1 MSFQG
6 LYISV
11 SGMQAAQTSLNITNQ
26 NIANTNTP
34 NYSRKLVNQND
45 ANTMFVAQKDV
56 PSGVF
61 VEDISRAKNFFLDL
75 QYRNHASSLGYHDEI
90 SKLSSNIND
99 LLGEPGNITLNQKL
113 QNFFTA
119 ANDLTANP
127 ELETLRTTFVNSAKA
142 LTESFNAIDSSIAK
156 IKDDVDAMPNGG
168 LNNKIKELNDTLSSI
183 SSVQKQINLL
193 RAVGRDATSLQ
204 DQRDGLLDKL
214 SESIDFDVKL
224 GQDGEFYQIRTK
236 LYPTEAGVTG
246 NAKFSNPD
254 TLLTNGAS
262 VPPTI
267 TEGVNNVL
275 NLTIN
280 NGNGAVTTFAVN
292 LQANSTTRETIDR
305 INQSFRNNGGQGSIA
320 SLNEND
326 QISLDL
332 RLVDGSAINSTSA
345 ISINA
350 GSTATNV
357 LGLPAAPSTSTGASP
372 LDVILLDTSGQTYQV
387 ELETGNDKSSPHP
400 AKLMLSQNGVQMGTI
415 LSSGGRIT
423 GLIDATNSRVPGMRQ
438 EISDFAMGIKDLV
451 NGILQMGDTTTG
463 AAGVPLF
470 TGNSAKD
477 FAVASNVLADTT
489 LIAIGQNS
497 PGGVGVGDNSI
508 IEELSQFFSTDKAVF
523 SDTKQAE
530 KIFIKAGDPLIAA
543 ATNGPPV
550 RSKLA
555 IVPGDPLN
563 VTLKGLINDNG
574 TMMNAGANNLGGN
587 SLMRIEFLAA
597 DGVTVLS
604 TVNPN
609 TGNPP
614 PNDSINWSG
623 NAPAGAAFVQFR
635 MNGTSFNDNDLSDN
649 YGHFGIE
656 VYQNNNGLS
665 SNFNS
670 KMAKTVGNL
679 GQQAS
684 IDEENRDTSS
694 YLESA
699 IENQRQSTSGVSL
712 EEEAANLLVYQN
724 AFAANARAFSTMNS
738 LLDEIMRLI

>member
-11 SGMQAAQTSLNITNQ
+11 SGMQASQTGLNITNQ

-45 ANTMFVAQKDV
+45 ANTIFVAQKDI

-75 QYRNHASSLGYHDEI
+75 QYRNHVSNLGYHDEL
-90 SKLSSNIND
+90 SNLSSNIND
-99 LLGEPGNITLNQKL
+99 LLGKPGNITLNQTL

-142 LTESFNAIDSSIAK
+142 LTESFNETDSSIAK
-156 IKDDVDAMPNGG
+156 IKEDVDAMPNGG
-168 LNNKIKELNDTLSSI
+168 LNTKVKELNDTLSSI
-183 SSVQKQINLL
+183 SSVQRQINLL
-193 RAVGRDATSLQ
+193 RAVDRDATSLQ

-214 SESIDFDVKL
+214 SELIDLDVKL

-236 LYPTEAGVTG
+236 LYPTEAGFTG
-246 NAKFSNPD
+246 SATFLNPD
-254 TLLTNGAS
+254 TVLNNGAS

-332 RLVDGSAINSTSA
+332 RLVDDSVINSTSA

-372 LDVILLDTSGQTYQV
+372 LDVILLDTSEQSYQI

-400 AKLMLSQNGVQMGTI
+400 AKLMLSKNGVQMGTI
-415 LSSGGRIT
+415 LPSGGRIT

-477 FAVASNVLADTT
+477 FAVASNVLADTS
-489 LIAIGQNS
+489 LIAIGQNTV
-497 PGGVGVGDNSI
+497 GGIGVGDNSI
-508 IEELSQFFSTDKAVF
+508 IEELSQFFFADQAVL

-530 KIFIKAGDPLIAA
+530 KLFIKASDPLA
-543 ATNGPPV
+543 V

-555 IVPGDPLN
+555 IVAGDPLN

-587 SLMRIEFLAA
+587 SLMQIQFLAA

-614 PNDSINWSG
+614 PDDSISWSG

-665 SNFNS
+665 NNFNS
-670 KMAKTVGNL
+670 KMAKTVGNF

-684 IDEENRDTSS
+684 IDQENRDTSS

-699 IENQRQSTSGVSL
+699 IENQRQSISGVSL

-738 LLDEIMRLI
+738 LLDEIMNLI

>member
-11 SGMQAAQTSLNITNQ
+11 TGMQASQAGLNITNQ

-45 ANTMFVAQKDV
+45 ANTMFVAQKDL

-75 QYRNHASSLGYHDEI
+75 QYRNHVSSLGYHDEL
-90 SKLSSNIND
+90 SKLSANIND
-99 LLGEPGNITLNQKL
+99 LLGKPGNITLNEKL

-127 ELETLRTTFVNSAKA
+127 ELETLRTTFVNSAQA
-142 LTESFNAIDSSIAK
+142 LTESFNETDSSIAK
-156 IKDDVDAMPNGG
+156 IKEDVDAMPNGG
-168 LNNKIKELNDTLSSI
+168 LNTKVKQLNDTLSSI
-183 SSVQKQINLL
+183 GSVQKQINLL
-193 RAVGRDATSLQ
+193 RAVGQDATSLQ

-214 SESIDFDVKL
+214 SELIDFDVKL

-236 LYPTEAGVTG
+236 LYPTEAGFTG
-246 NAKFSNPD
+246 TATFLNPD
-254 TLLTNGAS
+254 TVLNNGAS

-280 NGNGAVTTFAVN
+280 NGNGATTTFAVN

-320 SLNEND
+320 SLNEDN

-332 RLVDGSAINSTSA
+332 RLVDNSVINSTSA

-357 LGLPAAPSTSTGASP
+357 LGLPAAPSTSTGTSP
-372 LDVILLDTSGQTYQV
+372 LDVILLDTSAQTYQV

-400 AKLMLSQNGVQMGTI
+400 AKLMLSKNGVQMGTI
-415 LSSGGRIT
+415 LPKGGRIT
-423 GLIDATNSRVPGMRQ
+423 GLIDATNSRIPEMRQ

-451 NGILQMGDTTTG
+451 NGILQVGNTTTG

-497 PGGVGVGDNSI
+497 PGGIGVGDNSV
-508 IEELSQFFSTDKAVF
+508 IEELSQFFFADKAIL

-530 KIFIKAGDPLIAA
+530 KLFIRAGDPLIAP
-543 ATNGPPV
+543 ATNSPPL

-555 IVPGDPLN
+555 IVAGDPLN

-587 SLMRIEFLAA
+587 SLVQIEFLAA
-597 DGVTVLS
+597 DGTTVLS

-614 PNDSINWSG
+614 PDDSISWSG

-635 MNGTSFNDNDLSDN
+635 VNGTSFNDNDLSDN
-649 YGHFGIE
+649 YGHFDIE

-665 SNFNS
+665 SSFNS

-684 IDEENRDTSS
+684 IDKENRDTSS

>member
-11 SGMQAAQTSLNITNQ
+11 AGMQASQAGLNITNQ

-75 QYRNHASSLGYHDEI
+75 QYRNHVSSLGYHDEL

-99 LLGEPGNITLNQKL
+99 LLGKPGNITLNEKL

-127 ELETLRTTFVNSAKA
+127 ELETLRTTFINSAQA
-142 LTESFNAIDSSIAK
+142 LTESFNETDSSIAK
-156 IKDDVDAMPNGG
+156 IKEDVDAMPNGG
-168 LNNKIKELNDTLSSI
+168 LNTKVKQLNDTLNSI
-183 SSVQKQINLL
+183 GSVQKQINLL
-193 RAVGRDATSLQ
+193 RAVDRDATSLQ
-204 DQRDGLLDKL
+204 DQRDALLDKL
-214 SESIDFDVKL
+214 SELIDFDVKL

-246 NAKFSNPD
+246 NAVFLNPD
-254 TLLTNGAS
+254 AVLNNGAS

-280 NGNGAVTTFAVN
+280 NGNGATTTFTVN
-292 LQANSTTRETIDR
+292 LEASSTARETIDR

-320 SLNEND
+320 SLNEDN

-332 RLVDGSAINSTSA
+332 RLVDDSVINSTSA

-372 LDVILLDTSGQTYQV
+372 LDVILLDSSGQTYQV
-387 ELETGNDKSSPHP
+387 ELETGNNKSSPHP
-400 AKLMLSQNGVQMGTI
+400 AKLMLSQNGVQVGTI
-415 LSSGGRIT
+415 VPKGGRIT
-423 GLIDATNSRVPGMRQ
+423 GLIDGTNSRIPEMRQ

-451 NGILQMGDTTTG
+451 NGILQIGDTITG

-477 FAVASNVLADTT
+477 FAIASNVLTDTS

-497 PGGVGVGDNSI
+497 PGGIGIGDNSV
-508 IEELSQFFSTDKAVF
+508 IEELSQFFFADKAIL

-530 KIFIKAGDPLIAA
+530 KLFIRAGDPLIAP
-543 ATNGPPV
+543 ATNSPPL

-555 IVPGDPLN
+555 IVAGDPLN
-563 VTLKGLINDNG
+563 VTLKGL
-574 TMMNAGANNLGGN
+574 NN
-587 SLMRIEFLAA
+587 EC
-597 DGVTVLS
+597 
-604 TVNPN
+604 
-609 TGNPP
+609 
-614 PNDSINWSG
+614 WS
-623 NAPAGAAFVQFR
+623 
-635 MNGTSFNDNDLSDN
+635 
-649 YGHFGIE
+649 E
-656 VYQNNNGLS
+656 
-665 SNFNS
+665 
-670 KMAKTVGNL
+670 
-679 GQQAS
+679 
-684 IDEENRDTSS
+684 
-694 YLESA
+694 
-699 IENQRQSTSGVSL
+699 
-712 EEEAANLLVYQN
+712 
-724 AFAANARAFSTMNS
+724 
-738 LLDEIMRLI
+738 

>member
-1 MSFQG
+1 
-6 LYISV
+6 
-11 SGMQAAQTSLNITNQ
+11 
-26 NIANTNTP
+26 
-34 NYSRKLVNQND
+34 
-45 ANTMFVAQKDV
+45 
-56 PSGVF
+56 
-61 VEDISRAKNFFLDL
+61 
-75 QYRNHASSLGYHDEI
+75 
-90 SKLSSNIND
+90 
-99 LLGEPGNITLNQKL
+99 
-113 QNFFTA
+113 
-119 ANDLTANP
+119 
-127 ELETLRTTFVNSAKA
+127 
-142 LTESFNAIDSSIAK
+142 
-156 IKDDVDAMPNGG
+156 
-168 LNNKIKELNDTLSSI
+168 
-183 SSVQKQINLL
+183 
-193 RAVGRDATSLQ
+193 
-204 DQRDGLLDKL
+204 
-214 SESIDFDVKL
+214 
-224 GQDGEFYQIRTK
+224 
-236 LYPTEAGVTG
+236 
-246 NAKFSNPD
+246 
-254 TLLTNGAS
+254 
-262 VPPTI
+262 
-267 TEGVNNVL
+267 
-275 NLTIN
+275 
-280 NGNGAVTTFAVN
+280 
-292 LQANSTTRETIDR
+292 
-305 INQSFRNNGGQGSIA
+305 
-320 SLNEND
+320 
-326 QISLDL
+326 
-332 RLVDGSAINSTSA
+332 
-345 ISINA
+345 
-350 GSTATNV
+350 
-357 LGLPAAPSTSTGASP
+357 
-372 LDVILLDTSGQTYQV
+372 
-387 ELETGNDKSSPHP
+387 
-400 AKLMLSQNGVQMGTI
+400 
-415 LSSGGRIT
+415 
-423 GLIDATNSRVPGMRQ
+423 MRQ

-463 AAGVPLF
+463 VAGVPLF

-477 FAVASNVLADTT
+477 FTVASNVLADTT

-497 PGGVGVGDNSI
+497 PSGIGVGDNSI
-508 IEELSQFFSTDKAVF
+508 IEELSQFFFADKAVL

-656 VYQNNNGLS
+656 IYQNNNGLS
-665 SNFNS
+665 TNFNS
-670 KMAKTVGNL
+670 KMAKTVGDL

-684 IDEENRDTSS
+684 IDQENRDTSS

-699 IENQRQSTSGVSL
+699 IENQRQSISGVSL

-724 AFAANARAFSTMNS
+724 AFAANARAFTTMNS

>member
-1 MSFQG
+1 M
-6 LYISV
+6 
-11 SGMQAAQTSLNITNQ
+11 
-26 NIANTNTP
+26 
-34 NYSRKLVNQND
+34 
-45 ANTMFVAQKDV
+45 
-56 PSGVF
+56 
-61 VEDISRAKNFFLDL
+61 
-75 QYRNHASSLGYHDEI
+75 
-90 SKLSSNIND
+90 
-99 LLGEPGNITLNQKL
+99 
-113 QNFFTA
+113 
-119 ANDLTANP
+119 
-127 ELETLRTTFVNSAKA
+127 NSAKA
-142 LTESFNAIDSSIAK
+142 LTESFNEIDSSIAK

-168 LNNKIKELNDTLSSI
+168 LNNKVKELNDTLSSI

-224 GQDGEFYQIRTK
+224 GQDGEFYQVRTK

-415 LSSGGRIT
+415 LPKDGRIT

-470 TGNSAKD
+470 TGNYAKD

-497 PGGVGVGDNSI
+497 PGGIGVGDNSI
-508 IEELSQFFSTDKAVF
+508 IEELSQFFFADKAVF

-670 KMAKTVGNL
+670 KMAKTVGDL

-684 IDEENRDTSS
+684 IDKENRDTSS

-724 AFAANARAFSTMNS
+724 AFAANARALSTMNS

>member
-11 SGMQAAQTSLNITNQ
+11 SGMQASQTGLNITNQ

-34 NYSRKLVNQND
+34 NYSRKLVNQGD
-45 ANTMFVAQKDV
+45 ANTIFVGQKDV

-75 QYRNHASSLGYHDEI
+75 QYRNHVSNLGYHDEL
-90 SKLSSNIND
+90 SKISSNIND
-99 LLGEPGNITLNQKL
+99 LLGEPGNITLNKKL

-127 ELETLRTTFVNSAKA
+127 ELETLRTTFINSAKA
-142 LTESFNAIDSSIAK
+142 LAESFNQTDNSIAK
-156 IKDDVDAMPNGG
+156 IKEDIDAMPNGG
-168 LNNKIKELNDTLSSI
+168 LNSKVKELNDTLSSI
-183 SSVQKQINLL
+183 SSFQKQINLL
-193 RAVGRDATSLQ
+193 RSAGRDATSLQ

-214 SESIDFDVKL
+214 NELIDLDVKL

-236 LYPTEAGVTG
+236 LYPTEAGFTG
-246 NAKFSNPD
+246 TATFLNPD
-254 TLLTNGAS
+254 TALSNGAS

-275 NLTIN
+275 NLTVN

-292 LQANSTTRETIDR
+292 LEANSTTRETIDR
-305 INQSFRNNGGQGSIA
+305 INQSFRNNGGKGSIA

-332 RLVDGSAINSTSA
+332 RLVGDSVINSTSA

-372 LDVILLDTSGQTYQV
+372 LDVVLLDTSGQNYQI

-400 AKLMLSQNGVQMGTI
+400 AKLMLSKNGVQMGTI
-415 LSSGGRIT
+415 VPAGGRIT
-423 GLIDATNSRVPGMRQ
+423 GLIDATNSRIPEMRQ

-451 NGILQMGDTTTG
+451 NGILQIGDTTTG

-477 FAVASNVLADTT
+477 FAVAGNVLADTS

-497 PGGVGVGDNSI
+497 PSGVGVGDNSV
-508 IEELSQFFSTDKAVF
+508 IEELSQFFFADQALL

-530 KIFIKAGDPLIAA
+530 KLFIRAGDPLIAP
-543 ATNGPPV
+543 ATNSPPL

-555 IVPGDPLN
+555 IVAGDPLN

-587 SLMRIEFLAA
+587 SLVQIEFLAA
-597 DGVTVLS
+597 DGTTVLS
-604 TVNPN
+604 TVNPS

-614 PNDSINWSG
+614 PNDSISWSG
-623 NAPAGAAFVQFR
+623 NAPAGAAFVQFK

-656 VYQNNNGLS
+656 VYQKNSGLS
-665 SNFNS
+665 NNFNS
-670 KMAKTVGNL
+670 KMAKTVGDL

-684 IDEENRDTSS
+684 IDIENRDTSS

>member
-11 SGMQAAQTSLNITNQ
+11 SGMQTSQTGLNITNQ

-34 NYSRKLVNQND
+34 NYSRKLINQSD
-45 ANTMFVAQKDV
+45 ANTLFVAQKDI

-75 QYRNHASSLGYHDEI
+75 QYRNHVSNLGYHDELSNI
-90 SKLSSNIND
+90 SSNIND
-99 LLGEPGNITLNQKL
+99 LLGQPGNITLNEKL

-119 ANDLTANP
+119 ANDLAANP
-127 ELETLRTTFVNSAKA
+127 ELETLRTTFINSAKA
-142 LTESFNAIDSSIAK
+142 LTESFNETDSSITK

-168 LNNKIKELNDTLSSI
+168 LNTKVKELNDTLSSI

-193 RAVGRDATSLQ
+193 KAVGRDATSLQ

-214 SESIDFDVKL
+214 SELIDFDVKL
-224 GQDGEFYQIRTK
+224 GQDGELYQIRTK
-236 LYPTEAGVTG
+236 LYPTEAGFTG
-246 NAKFSNPD
+246 NASFLNPD
-254 TLLTNGAS
+254 TTLNNSAS
-262 VPPTI
+262 IPPTI

-275 NLTIN
+275 NLSIN
-280 NGNGAVTTFAVN
+280 NGSGATTTFTVN
-292 LQANSTTRETIDR
+292 LEANSTTRETIDR

-320 SLNEND
+320 SLNEDN

-332 RLVDGSAINSTSA
+332 RLVDDSVINSTSA

-350 GSTATNV
+350 GSTAANV
-357 LGLPAAPSTSTGASP
+357 LGLPAAPATSTGASP
-372 LDVILLDTSGQTYQV
+372 LDVILLDTSGQNYQV

-400 AKLMLSQNGVQMGTI
+400 AKLMLSKNGVQLGSITP
-415 LSSGGRIT
+415 SGGRIT
-423 GLIDATNSRVPGMRQ
+423 GLIDATNSRIPEMRQ

-463 AAGVPLF
+463 ATGVPLF

-497 PGGVGVGDNSI
+497 SGGIGVGDNSI
-508 IEELSQFFSTDKAVF
+508 IEELSQFFFADKALF

-530 KIFIKAGDPLIAA
+530 KLFIKAGDPLIAP
-543 ATNGPPV
+543 ATNSPPL

-555 IVPGDPLN
+555 IVAGDPLD
-563 VTLKGLINDNG
+563 VTIKGLINDNG
-574 TMMNAGANNLGGN
+574 TMVNAGANNLGGN
-587 SLMRIEFLAA
+587 SLVQIEFLAA

-614 PNDSINWSG
+614 PDDAISWSG
-623 NAPAGAAFVQFR
+623 NAPAGAAFVQFK
-635 MNGTSFNDNDLSDN
+635 MNGTSFNDNNLSDN

-665 SNFNS
+665 NNFNS
-670 KMAKTVGNL
+670 KMSKTIGDL

-684 IDEENRDTSS
+684 IDIENRNTSS